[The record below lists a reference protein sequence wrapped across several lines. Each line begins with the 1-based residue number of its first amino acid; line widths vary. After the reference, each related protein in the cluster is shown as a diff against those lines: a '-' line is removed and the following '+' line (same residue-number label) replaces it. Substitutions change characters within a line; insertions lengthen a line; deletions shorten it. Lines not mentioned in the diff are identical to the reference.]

1 MGWDYSIAYEF
12 TVQCDYQRPHD
23 CEILLQAELLFKELE
38 HLINENSRALFTFYS
53 VTQWVSLRLNFLSY
67 VYIAVNIAIAILLKF
82 WLDLDPALVGMSVT
96 LTLEI
101 GSLFAFLVR

>member
-1 MGWDYSIAYEF
+1 M
-12 TVQCDYQRPHD
+12 
-23 CEILLQAELLFKELE
+23 
-38 HLINENSRALFTFYS
+38 
-53 VTQWVSLRLNFLSY
+53 SLRLNFLSY